1 MANSKDLGILIETLP
16 SKDVIVGAESLTVG
30 GTFFDK
36 LNLVEDT
43 TKIIPT
49 VAIGDENIILS
60 LPIPEGSNANIRTIK
75 EKGTEINLKRF
86 AEAIEF
92 SNEFSMNTVSDN
104 IAIAKKIALNR
115 IFTGIE
121 FQMLDYGYNANSTS
135 EEKTMRFERL
145 FPSLNETGH
154 SKENEPLKYKDTLK
168 VHNFLRN
175 TGKHKNAFWIIGT
188 EAQLSVLDESGNE
201 HLSFNDL
208 PQNAVATLLGLP
220 VYYAKMSDSEDNPIA
235 FGIVSPDSYALAM
248 SDIKVYEPKLDT
260 KQAMAGSKVY
270 IVEVWA
276 DAKITDKNSKYCMS
290 FAPQVKQ
297 ASVET
302 PVTEQSIDGP
312 VEKETVKPKS
322 TKRKATKIEKE

>member
-1 MANSKDLGILIETLP
+1 MANSKDLGILIDTLP
-16 SKDVIVGAESLTVG
+16 TKDVILSAEGLTVG
-30 GTFFDK
+30 GAFFDK

-104 IAIAKKIALNR
+104 VAIAKKIALNR
-115 IFTGIE
+115 IFAGIQ
-121 FQMLDYGYNANSTS
+121 FQMLGYGYDNNSTP
-135 EEKTMRFERL
+135 EEKAERFERL
-145 FPSLNETGH
+145 FPAVNEPGN
-154 SKENEPLKYKDTLK
+154 SKEKEPLKYKDVLK
-168 VHNFLRN
+168 AHEFLRN
-175 TGKHKNAFWIIGT
+175 TGKHKNAFWLIGDS
-188 EAQLSVLDESGNE
+188 AQLSVVDESGNE
-201 HLSFNDL
+201 HLSFENL

-220 VYYAKMSDSEDNPIA
+220 VYYAEMSDSNDNPIA
-235 FGIVSPDSYALAM
+235 FGIVNSDSYALAM
-248 SDIKVYEPKLDT
+248 SDIKVYEPTLDT

-276 DAKITDKNSKYCMS
+276 DAKITDKWSKYCMS
-290 FAPQVKQ
+290 FASEVKQ
-297 ASVET
+297 AS
-302 PVTEQSIDGP
+302 VTEQSIDESKP
-312 VEKETVKPKS
+312 V
-322 TKRKATKIEKE
+322 KRKVTK